1 MILEI
6 HLSVMERKIGTGEED
21 MTMTVMQLTYDA
33 KRHVLSVTAEEA
45 LRLVEAAKAGEA
57 LVYECEDG
65 RLSLEGGV
73 LTVSG
78 FATVPMIFAVMEREY
93 YGRMRENPQSDEAE
107 SLKALVREVVVEEG
121 ARYLMCSF
129 IAFKALRC
137 VRLPDSVE
145 IMENTFA
152 FCDALEPYTL
162 PASLKRIYGLVFAKS
177 TREVTLPDGLEYM
190 GGDSFAPAYVRYY
203 PFENLAIRS
212 VTLPKGLTELEPVFR
227 RCGTLERVVFPEGL
241 ERICSEAFSRCESL
255 NNVVLPDSLT
265 EIGDYAFS
273 NCTSL
278 DTVTLPKGDC
288 WISETA
294 FHGCPFDKTMQVIR
308 MAQREPIPYAEN
320 MGEIPDLAE
329 MARVLGGKPLAEQF
343 AHFALSSS
351 ASVSSYAY
359 GQEEGTSAFT
369 RAEPFP
375 SSDVSELIV
384 RDGILVGAV
393 VEGCQVIVG
402 NTVCTYSASEDDGAG
417 SRSREDY
424 CTLLFSVE
432 GR

>member
-1 MILEI
+1 
-6 HLSVMERKIGTGEED
+6 
-21 MTMTVMQLTYDA
+21 MTVMQLTYDTQ
-33 KRHVLSVTAEEA
+33 RHVLSVTAEEA
-45 LRLVEAAKAGEA
+45 ARLVAAAEAGEA
-57 LVYECEDG
+57 LVYESEDG
-65 RLSLEGGV
+65 CLSLEDGV

-93 YGRMRENPQSDEAE
+93 YGRVRENPQSEAAMPLK
-107 SLKALVREVVVEEG
+107 SLVKEVMVEDG
-121 ARYLMCSF
+121 ARCLNCSF
-129 IAFKALRC
+129 IEFKALRR

-177 TREVTLPDGLEYM
+177 TREVVLPDGLEYM
-190 GGDSFAPAYVRYY
+190 GGESFAPAYVRYY
-203 PFENLAIRS
+203 PFENLKIRS
-212 VTLPKGLTELEPVFR
+212 VVLPKSLTELEPVLR
-227 RCGTLERVVFPEGL
+227 RCGTLEQVVFPDGL
-241 ERICSEAFSRCESL
+241 ERIGSEAFSRCESL

-308 MAQREPIPYAEN
+308 MAQKEPIVYTAD
-320 MGEIPDLAE
+320 MGEISDFAE
-329 MARVLGGKPLAEQF
+329 MERVLAGKSLEEQF

-351 ASVSSYAY
+351 ASISSYAY
-359 GQEEGTSAFT
+359 GQEEGTSAF
-369 RAEPFP
+369 AHAKPFP

-384 RDGILVGAV
+384 RDGILVGAMV
-393 VEGCQVIVG
+393 DGCRVIVG
-402 NTVCTYSASEDDGAG
+402 RTVCTYSASEDDGAG

-424 CTLLFSVE
+424 CTLLFSAE
-432 GR
+432 AR